1 MPGDR
6 DAHFDVTAT
15 DKSGPAVTAA
25 ARGLD
30 NLGDQANQATRQL
43 TQLERETAQL
53 RNKMLSTAA
62 AAKVLGHEF
71 AKTGDTKVLRDFEKM
86 TRQADQLGRVL
97 KKIEPPNLEIKA
109 KPGDDDSN
117 TVFRKLFGGLSDAA
131 QQAGKLA
138 GKTAID
144 GFGSAFQAIPVEVKL
159 GVAAGLGLAVAA
171 AGPFIASALSGA
183 VLTGVAGGGIAAGLI
198 LAAKDPAVSAAY
210 GDLAQSI
217 MQDLESAAKPF
228 SHELVTAAPEL
239 SAAFSRELPRVRA
252 ILSTLSASV
261 LPLTRGVAGFASG
274 IMPGLQRAATVGAK
288 IVNSLAQRLPALGAA
303 VGHLLGAFAE
313 GGQAAQRAIEA
324 IVDDLTILIHTMAL
338 GAEASAPLL
347 NALAKFDSLV
357 NPISGLNR
365 AGQDTVK
372 WVQPAGAA
380 AQQTSQDYESL
391 AQSLGNTARQA
402 DALNASFDRL
412 FSEAMNL
419 DQANLAVKEGMTNL
433 RATIKDNG
441 TTLDDYTAKGQANVH
456 GILDQIGVLE
466 AKRQAEIAAGNG
478 TKEATAKADAAYAS
492 NVASLRQVLINL
504 GFVASDVD
512 NLISKYQNM
521 PDININVVTRFRAEG
536 NAPGPGNSRGGTFG
550 GMDGWAPARFVE
562 AKRTEM
568 AGDRATSRTGGPV
581 EVHTEHTVNVNLDGQ
596 PFHQQ
601 TTTIVTEAERRTAWR
616 AKVGYR

>member
-15 DKSGPAVTAA
+15 DRSGPAVTAA

-43 TQLERETAQL
+43 SQMERETAQL
-53 RNKMLSTAA
+53 RTKMLETAA

-71 AKTGDTKVLRDFEKM
+71 AKTGDAKVLKDFEKI
-86 TRQADQLGRVL
+86 TRQAEQLGRVL
-97 KKIEPPNLEIKA
+97 KKIEPPKLEIKA
-109 KPGDDDSN
+109 KPGEGGTN
-117 TVFRKLFGGLSDAA
+117 TAFRKLFGGLVDQA

-138 GKTAID
+138 GGAAINS
-144 GFGSAFQAIPVEVKL
+144 FGEMFRAIPPEVKL
-159 GVAAGLGLAVAA
+159 GVAAGLGLAVAGA
-171 AGPFIASALSGA
+171 APFVASALSGA
-183 VLTGVAGGGIAAGLI
+183 ILTGVAGGGIAAGLI

-210 GDLAQSI
+210 GDLASSV
-217 MQDLESAAKPF
+217 MQDLNDAAKPF
-228 SHELVTAAPEL
+228 KQELLTAAPEL
-239 SAAFSRELPRVRA
+239 SSAFNREAPRVRA

-261 LPLTRGVAGFASG
+261 LPLTRGVGGFVDG
-274 IMPGLQRAATVGAK
+274 IMPGLQRAAAAGAK

-303 VGHLLGAFAE
+303 TGHLLDAFAQ
-313 GGQAAQRAIEA
+313 GGPAAQRAIEA

-338 GAEASAPLL
+338 GAEAAAPLL
-347 NALAKFDSLV
+347 NGLAKFDSLV

-380 AQQTSQDYESL
+380 AQQMSQDYDGL

-419 DQANLAVKEGMTNL
+419 DQANLAVKEGMLSL
-433 RATIKDNG
+433 RDSIKENG
-441 TTLDDYTAKGQANVH
+441 KTLDDNTAKGQANV
-456 GILDQIGVLE
+456 GAILDQIGALE
-466 AKRQAEIAAGNG
+466 AKREAEIAAGNG
-478 TKEATAKADAAYAS
+478 TKEATAKADAAYAA
-492 NVASLRQVLINL
+492 NVASLRAVLLSL
-504 GFVASDVD
+504 GLAAGAVD
-512 NLISKYQNM
+512 KLIGKYQNM

-562 AKRTEM
+562 AKHVEM

-581 EVHTEHTVNVNLDGQ
+581 QVHTEHTVNVNLDGQ
-596 PFHQQ
+596 PFRQQ
-601 TTTIVTEAERRTAWR
+601 TTSIVTEAEKRAAWR
-616 AKVGYR
+616 ARVKR